1 MKFHFGL
8 LKNKKL
14 HFELVIQKN
23 KKKLISNYCIS
34 RFLCWN
40 EIFENRIN
48 AELLEKNI
56 GV

>member
-8 LKNKKL
+8 LKNSL

-56 GV
+56 GM